1 MAKWID
7 LTGQI
12 FGDFKAIEYLGD
24 KRWVIQCT
32 ICGEVKEI
40 QTYNMKKLVG
50 VTCQKK
56 KPPTIVINPGDR
68 FGEWEV
74 LSYEG
79 NKKYLCRCSCGTEK
93 LVLRGNLLNGSST
106 SCGHNKN
113 HYGDLTGKQ
122 INEWT
127 VLGKEGYL
135 YKCQCSCGK
144 IQLVGQKDLMS
155 GRSKQCG
162 HGYNIRTDIT
172 GQKFGKWTVLKYLG
186 NQMYLCQCS
195 CENHTT
201 KAIRKADLLNGHST
215 QCGCNKQTKMH
226 ETLMQRYGDPAPTKA
241 SNPRNPEQLKAI
253 QSKEN
258 LEDFINRHVG
268 KDKGVT
274 LQRLAE
280 LLNIGTYK
288 TFETVRDF
296 NFFDRVQFG
305 SPVSFAETDIARWIE
320 DDLKCKV
327 ETQNRQ
333 LLDGKEIDIYLPDY
347 KIGIEYN
354 GNYWHSY
361 PVKDMKYHQ
370 DKSIQ
375 AAKVG
380 IRLIHIFEYEWKDSK
395 IREKIK
401 NYLYDIVKSDSID
414 RIYAR
419 NTVVSEISPAEQ
431 YKFQDKYHLQGR
443 ATASIHLGIYQKP
456 DKDKKNLLG
465 IMTFGKP
472 RFNSQYEY
480 ELIRMCFKPKVSVV
494 GGAQKMFKHFLD
506 MCKPKQILTYSD
518 ISKFTGG
525 VYKQMGMKIVQD
537 NSMTV
542 PNYVWVRPQD
552 SSFLNRYQTTKQKLI
567 DNGLGSD
574 DQTENDIMTWSGYV
588 KVYDCGQLKYEY
600 INEEGGMKQ

>member
-1 MAKWID
+1 MARWID
-7 LTGQI
+7 LTGKI

-172 GQKFGKWTVLKYLG
+172 GQKFGKWTVLKYFG

-201 KAIRKADLLNGHST
+201 RAVRKADLLSGQST

-268 KDKGVT
+268 KGKGVT

-305 SPVSFAETDIARWIE
+305 SPVSFAEKDIARWIE

-347 KIGIEYN
+347 KIGIEYD

-395 IREKIK
+395 IQEKIK

-414 RIYAR
+414 RMYAR

-443 ATASIHLGIYQKP
+443 ATASIHLGIYQDA
-456 DKDKKNLLG
+456 DKDKKDLLG

-472 RFNSQYEY
+472 RFNNQYEY
-480 ELIRMCFKPKVSVV
+480 ELVRMCFKPKVSVV

-506 MCKPKQILTYSD
+506 MYKPKQILTYSD

-525 VYKQMGMKIVQD
+525 VYKQMGMRAVQD
-537 NSMTV
+537 NPMTV

-552 SSFLNRYQTTKQKLI
+552 SSFLNRYQTTKQKLV
-567 DNGLGSD
+567 DSGLGSD

>member
-40 QTYNMKKLVG
+40 YTYNMKKLVG

-79 NKKYLCRCSCGTEK
+79 NKKYLCRCSCGNEK
-93 LVLRGNLLNGSST
+93 LVFRENLLNGSST

-201 KAIRKADLLNGHST
+201 RAIKKAALLNGQTT
-215 QCGCNKQTKMH
+215 QCGCSKHDKAQQTLL
-226 ETLMQRYGDPAPTKA
+226 ERYGDIGPNRVN
-241 SNPRNPEQLKAI
+241 NPRTPEQIKAV
-253 QSKEN
+253 QQKEN
-258 LEDFINRHVG
+258 LKAFILEHSDLGVIPQTDLATLLGVG
-268 KDKGVT
+268 
-274 LQRLAE
+274 LQRASE
-280 LLNIGTYK
+280 L
-288 TFETVRDF
+288 VREYGLEDL
-296 NFFDRVQFG
+296 VQFNC
-305 SPVSFAETDIARWIE
+305 SQSEDERNLARWLQS
-320 DDLKCKV
+320 DLGCKV
-327 ETQNRQ
+327 VTRDRQ

-380 IRLIHIFEYEWKDSK
+380 IRLIHIFEYEWKDSE
-395 IREKIK
+395 IQEKIK

-414 RIYAR
+414 RVYAR

-443 ATASIHLGIYQKP
+443 ATASIHLGIYQDT
-456 DKDKKNLLG
+456 DKDKKDLLG
-465 IMTFGKP
+465 TMTFGKP

-480 ELIRMCFKPKVSVV
+480 ELVRMCFKPKVSVV
-494 GGAQKMFKHFLD
+494 GGAQKMFKHFLNTY
-506 MCKPKQILTYSD
+506 KPKQILTYSD

-525 VYKQMGMKIVQD
+525 VYKQMGMRVIQD
-537 NSMTV
+537 NPMTV

-552 SSFLNRYQTTKQKLI
+552 SSFLSRYQTTKQKLI
-567 DNGLGSD
+567 DSGLGSD

>member
-40 QTYNMKKLVG
+40 YTYNMKKLVG

-79 NKKYLCRCSCGTEK
+79 NKKYLCRCSCGNEK
-93 LVLRGNLLNGSST
+93 LVFRENLLNGSST

-172 GQKFGKWTVLKYLG
+172 GQKFGKWNVIKYLG
-186 NQMYLCQCS
+186 HQMYLCQCS

-201 KAIRKADLLNGHST
+201 RAIKKAALLNGQST
-215 QCGCNKQTKMH
+215 QCGCSKHDKAQQTLL
-226 ETLMQRYGDPAPTKA
+226 ERYGDIGPNRVN
-241 SNPRNPEQLKAI
+241 NPRTPEQIKAV
-253 QSKEN
+253 QQKEN
-258 LEDFINRHVG
+258 LKAFILEHSDSGVIPQTDLATLLGVG
-268 KDKGVT
+268 
-274 LQRLAE
+274 LQRASVL
-280 LLNIGTYK
+280 
-288 TFETVRDF
+288 VREYGLEDL
-296 NFFDRVQFG
+296 VQFNC
-305 SPVSFAETDIARWIE
+305 SQSEDERNLARWLS
-320 DDLKCKV
+320 DLDCKV
-327 ETQNRQ
+327 VTRDRQ

-380 IRLIHIFEYEWKDSK
+380 IRLIHIFEYEWKDSEIQK
-395 IREKIK
+395 KIK
-401 NYLYDIVKSDSID
+401 NYLYDIVKSGSID

-443 ATASIHLGIYQKP
+443 ATASIHLGIYQDA
-456 DKDKKNLLG
+456 DKDKKDLLG

-480 ELIRMCFKPKVSVV
+480 ELVRMCFKPKVSVV
-494 GGAQKMFKHFLD
+494 GGAQKMFKYFLNKY
-506 MCKPKQILTYSD
+506 KPKQILTYSD

-525 VYKQMGMKIVQD
+525 VYKQMGMRAVQD

-552 SSFLNRYQTTKQKLI
+552 SCFLNRYQTTKQKLI
-567 DNGLGSD
+567 DSGLGSD
-574 DQTENDIMTWSGYV
+574 DQTEDDIMTWSGYV

>member
-40 QTYNMKKLVG
+40 QTYNMKKLAG

-172 GQKFGKWTVLKYLG
+172 GQKFGKWTVLNYLG

-215 QCGCNKQTKMH
+215 QCGCSKHDKAQQTLL
-226 ETLMQRYGDPAPTKA
+226 ERYGDIGPNRVN
-241 SNPRNPEQLKAI
+241 NPRTPEQIKAI
-253 QSKEN
+253 QQKEN
-258 LEDFINRHVG
+258 LKDFILEHS
-268 KDKGVT
+268 DLGVIPQT
-274 LQRLAE
+274 DLATLLGLGLQRASVL
-280 LLNIGTYK
+280 
-288 TFETVRDF
+288 VREYGLE
-296 NFFDRVQFG
+296 NLVQFNCTQ
-305 SPVSFAETDIARWIE
+305 SEDERNLARWLQS
-320 DDLKCKV
+320 DLGCKV
-327 ETQNRQ
+327 VTRDRQ

-347 KIGIEYN
+347 KIGIEYD

-395 IREKIK
+395 IQEKIK
-401 NYLYDIVKSDSID
+401 NYLYDIVKSDSVD

-443 ATASIHLGIYQKP
+443 ATASIHLGIYQDA
-456 DKDKKNLLG
+456 DKDKKDLLG

-480 ELIRMCFKPKVSVV
+480 ELVRMCFKPKISVV
-494 GGAQKMFKHFLD
+494 GGAQKMFKHFID
-506 MCKPKQILTYSD
+506 MYKPKQILTYSD

-525 VYKQMGMKIVQD
+525 VYKQMGMRAVQD
-537 NSMTV
+537 NPMTV

-567 DNGLGSD
+567 DSGLGSD

>member
-40 QTYNMKKLVG
+40 YTYNMKKLVG
-50 VTCQKK
+50 VTCQRK

-79 NKKYLCRCSCGTEK
+79 NKKYLCRCSCGNEK
-93 LVLRGNLLNGSST
+93 LVFRENLLNGSST

-215 QCGCNKQTKMH
+215 QCGCSKHDKAQQTLL
-226 ETLMQRYGDPAPTKA
+226 ERYGDIGPNRVN
-241 SNPRNPEQLKAI
+241 NPRSPEQIKAI
-253 QSKEN
+253 QQKEN
-258 LEDFINRHVG
+258 LKAFILEHS
-268 KDKGVT
+268 DLGVIPQT
-274 LQRLAE
+274 DLATLLGIGLQRASVL
-280 LLNIGTYK
+280 
-288 TFETVRDF
+288 VREYGLE
-296 NFFDRVQFG
+296 NLVQFNCTQ
-305 SPVSFAETDIARWIE
+305 SEDERNLARWLS
-320 DDLKCKV
+320 DLGCKV
-327 ETQNRQ
+327 VTRDRQ

-370 DKSIQ
+370 NKSIQ

-395 IREKIK
+395 IQEKIK

-414 RIYAR
+414 RVYAR

-443 ATASIHLGIYQKP
+443 ATASIHLGIYQDA
-456 DKDKKNLLG
+456 DKDKKDLLG

-480 ELIRMCFKPKVSVV
+480 ELVRMCFKPKVSVV
-494 GGAQKMFKHFLD
+494 GGAQKMFKHFLN
-506 MCKPKQILTYSD
+506 MYKPKQILTYSD
-518 ISKFTGG
+518 ISKFTSG
-525 VYKQMGMKIVQD
+525 VYKQMGMRAVQD

-567 DNGLGSD
+567 DSGLGSD
-574 DQTENDIMTWSGYV
+574 DQTEDDIMTWSGYV

>member
-12 FGDFKAIEYLGD
+12 FGDFKAIEYLGA

-215 QCGCNKQTKMH
+215 QCGCSKHDKAQQTLL
-226 ETLMQRYGDPAPTKA
+226 ERYGDIGPNRVN
-241 SNPRNPEQLKAI
+241 NPRTPEQIKAV
-253 QSKEN
+253 QQKEN
-258 LEDFINRHVG
+258 LKAFILEHS
-268 KDKGVT
+268 DLGVIPQT
-274 LQRLAE
+274 DSATLLGLGLQRASAL
-280 LLNIGTYK
+280 
-288 TFETVRDF
+288 VREYGLE
-296 NFFDRVQFG
+296 NLVQFNCTQ
-305 SPVSFAETDIARWIE
+305 SEDERNLARLLQS
-320 DDLKCKV
+320 DLGCKV
-327 ETQNRQ
+327 VTRDRQ

-395 IREKIK
+395 IQEKIK

-414 RIYAR
+414 RVYAR

-443 ATASIHLGIYQKP
+443 ATASIHLGIYQDT
-456 DKDKKNLLG
+456 DKDKKDLLG

-480 ELIRMCFKPKVSVV
+480 ELVRMCFKPKVSVV
-494 GGAQKMFKHFLD
+494 GGAQKMFKHFLNTY
-506 MCKPKQILTYSD
+506 KPKQILTYSD
-518 ISKFTGG
+518 TSKFTGG
-525 VYKQMGMKIVQD
+525 VYKQMGMRVIQD
-537 NSMTV
+537 NPMTV

-552 SSFLNRYQTTKQKLI
+552 SSFLSRYQTTKQKLI
-567 DNGLGSD
+567 DSGLGSD

>member
-1 MAKWID
+1 MARWID

-50 VTCQKK
+50 VTCQRK

-93 LVLRGNLLNGSST
+93 LVLRGNLLNGTST

-201 KAIRKADLLNGHST
+201 KAIRKADLLNGQTT
-215 QCGCNKQTKMH
+215 QCECSKHDKAQQTLL
-226 ETLMQRYGDPAPTKA
+226 ERYGDIGPNRVN
-241 SNPRNPEQLKAI
+241 NPRTPEQIKAV
-253 QSKEN
+253 QQKEN
-258 LEDFINRHVG
+258 LKAFIIEHS
-268 KDKGVT
+268 DLGVIPQT
-274 LQRLAE
+274 DLATLLGIGLQRASALVKE
-280 LLNIGTYK
+280 YGLESL
-288 TFETVRDF
+288 
-296 NFFDRVQFG
+296 VQFNCTQ
-305 SPVSFAETDIARWIE
+305 SEDERNLARWLQS
-320 DDLKCKV
+320 DLGCKV
-327 ETQNRQ
+327 VTRDRQ

-347 KIGIEYN
+347 KIGIEYD

-375 AAKVG
+375 AAKAG

-395 IREKIK
+395 IQEKIK

-443 ATASIHLGIYQKP
+443 ATASIHLGIYQDT
-456 DKDKKNLLG
+456 DKDKKDLLG

-480 ELIRMCFKPKVSVV
+480 ELVRMCFKPKVSIV

-506 MCKPKQILTYSD
+506 MYKPKQILTYSD

-525 VYKQMGMKIVQD
+525 VYKQMGMRVIQD
-537 NSMTV
+537 NPMTV

-552 SSFLNRYQTTKQKLI
+552 SSFLSRYQTTKQKLI
-567 DNGLGSD
+567 DSGLGSD

>member
-215 QCGCNKQTKMH
+215 QCGCSKHDKAQQTLL
-226 ETLMQRYGDPAPTKA
+226 ERYGDIGPNRVN
-241 SNPRNPEQLKAI
+241 NPRTPEQIKAI
-253 QSKEN
+253 QQKEN
-258 LEDFINRHVG
+258 LKAFILEHSDLGVIPQTDLATLLGVG
-268 KDKGVT
+268 
-274 LQRLAE
+274 LQRASVL
-280 LLNIGTYK
+280 
-288 TFETVRDF
+288 VREYGLESL
-296 NFFDRVQFG
+296 VQFNCTQ
-305 SPVSFAETDIARWIE
+305 SEDERNLARWLQS
-320 DDLKCKV
+320 DLGCKV
-327 ETQNRQ
+327 VTRDRQ

-395 IREKIK
+395 IQEKIK

-414 RIYAR
+414 RVYAR
-419 NTVVSEISPAEQ
+419 NTVVSEISSAEQ

-443 ATASIHLGIYQKP
+443 ATASIHLGIYQDA
-456 DKDKKNLLG
+456 DKDKKDLLG

-480 ELIRMCFKPKVSVV
+480 ELVRMCFKPKVSVV

-506 MCKPKQILTYSD
+506 VYKPKQILTYSD

-525 VYKQMGMKIVQD
+525 VYKQMGMKLVQD
-537 NSMTV
+537 NYMTV
-542 PNYVWVRPQD
+542 PNYVWVRHQD
-552 SSFLNRYQTTKQKLI
+552 SSFLNRYQTTKQKMI
-567 DNGLGSD
+567 DSGIGSD
-574 DQTENDIMTWSGYV
+574 DQKENDIMTWSGYV

>member
-24 KRWVIQCT
+24 KRWVIQYT

-40 QTYNMKKLVG
+40 YTYNMKKLVG
-50 VTCQKK
+50 VTCQRK

-79 NKKYLCRCSCGTEK
+79 NKKYLCRCSCGNEK
-93 LVLRGNLLNGSST
+93 LVFRENLLNGSST

-215 QCGCNKQTKMH
+215 QCGCSKHDKAQQTLL
-226 ETLMQRYGDPAPTKA
+226 ERYGDIGPNRVN
-241 SNPRNPEQLKAI
+241 NPRTPEQIKAI
-253 QSKEN
+253 QQKEN
-258 LEDFINRHVG
+258 LKAFILEHS
-268 KDKGVT
+268 DLGVIPQT
-274 LQRLAE
+274 DLATLLGLGLQRASVL
-280 LLNIGTYK
+280 
-288 TFETVRDF
+288 VREYGLEDL
-296 NFFDRVQFG
+296 VQFNC
-305 SPVSFAETDIARWIE
+305 SQSEDERNLARWLQS
-320 DDLKCKV
+320 DLGCKV
-327 ETQNRQ
+327 VTRDRQ
-333 LLDGKEIDIYLPDY
+333 LLDDKEIDIYLPDY

-395 IREKIK
+395 IQEKIK

-443 ATASIHLGIYQKP
+443 ATASIHLGIYQDA
-456 DKDKKNLLG
+456 DKDKKDLLG

-480 ELIRMCFKPKVSVV
+480 ELVRMCFKPKVSIV
-494 GGAQKMFKHFLD
+494 GGAQKMLKHFID
-506 MCKPKQILTYSD
+506 MYKPKQILTYSD

-525 VYKQMGMKIVQD
+525 VYKQMGMRAVQG

-552 SSFLNRYQTTKQKLI
+552 SSFLSRYQTTKQKLI
-567 DNGLGSD
+567 DSGLGSD
-574 DQTENDIMTWSGYV
+574 DQTEDDVMTWSGYV

>member
-93 LVLRGNLLNGSST
+93 LVLRENLLRGSST

-155 GRSKQCG
+155 GSSKQCG

-201 KAIRKADLLNGHST
+201 RAIRKADLLSGHST
-215 QCGCNKQTKMH
+215 QCGCSKHDKAQQTLLEH
-226 ETLMQRYGDPAPTKA
+226 YGDIGPNRVN
-241 SNPRNPEQLKAI
+241 NPRTPEQIKAV
-253 QSKEN
+253 QQKEN
-258 LEDFINRHVG
+258 LKAFILEHSNL
-268 KDKGVT
+268 GVIPQT
-274 LQRLAE
+274 DLATLLGIGLQRASVL
-280 LLNIGTYK
+280 
-288 TFETVRDF
+288 VREYGLEDL
-296 NFFDRVQFG
+296 VQFNC
-305 SPVSFAETDIARWIE
+305 SQSEDERNLARWLQS
-320 DDLKCKV
+320 DLGCKV
-327 ETQNRQ
+327 VTRDRQ
-333 LLDGKEIDIYLPDY
+333 LLEGKEVDIYLPDY

-375 AAKVG
+375 AAKIG

-395 IREKIK
+395 IQEKIK

-443 ATASIHLGIYQKP
+443 AAASIHLGIYQDA
-456 DKDKKNLLG
+456 DKDKKDLLG

-480 ELIRMCFKPKVSVV
+480 ELVRMCFKPKVSVV
-494 GGAQKMFKHFLD
+494 GGAQKMFKHFLN
-506 MCKPKQILTYSD
+506 MYKPKQILTYSD

-525 VYKQMGMKIVQD
+525 VYKQMGMRAVQD

-567 DNGLGSD
+567 DSGLGSD
-574 DQTENDIMTWSGYV
+574 DQTEDDIMTWSSYV

>member
-40 QTYNMKKLVG
+40 YTYNMKKLVG
-50 VTCQKK
+50 VTCQRK

-79 NKKYLCRCSCGTEK
+79 NKKYLCRCSCGNEK
-93 LVLRGNLLNGSST
+93 LVFRKNLLNGSST

-215 QCGCNKQTKMH
+215 QCGCSKHDKAQQTLL
-226 ETLMQRYGDPAPTKA
+226 ERYGDIGPNRVN
-241 SNPRNPEQLKAI
+241 NPRTPEQIKAI
-253 QSKEN
+253 QQKEN
-258 LEDFINRHVG
+258 LKAFILEHS
-268 KDKGVT
+268 DLGVIPQT
-274 LQRLAE
+274 DLATLLGLGLQRASVL
-280 LLNIGTYK
+280 
-288 TFETVRDF
+288 VREYGLEDL
-296 NFFDRVQFG
+296 VQFNCTQ
-305 SPVSFAETDIARWIE
+305 SEDERNLARWLQN
-320 DDLKCKV
+320 DLGCKV
-327 ETQNRQ
+327 VTRDRQ

-347 KIGIEYN
+347 KIGIEYD

-395 IREKIK
+395 IQEKIK

-443 ATASIHLGIYQKP
+443 ATASIHLGIYQDA
-456 DKDKKNLLG
+456 DKDKKDLIG

-480 ELIRMCFKPKVSVV
+480 ELVRMCFKPKISVV
-494 GGAQKMFKHFLD
+494 GGAQKMFKHFID
-506 MCKPKQILTYSD
+506 MYKPKQILTYSD
-518 ISKFTGG
+518 ISKFTGE
-525 VYKQMGMKIVQD
+525 VYKQMGMRAVQD
-537 NSMTV
+537 NPMTV

-567 DNGLGSD
+567 DSGLGSD

>member
-1 MAKWID
+1 MARWID

-201 KAIRKADLLNGHST
+201 KAIRKADLLNGQST
-215 QCGCNKQTKMH
+215 SCGCSKHSKAQQTLL
-226 ETLMQRYGDPAPTKA
+226 ERYGDPAPNKA
-241 SNPRNPEQLKAI
+241 SNPRNSEQLKAAE
-253 QSKEN
+253 SKEN
-258 LEDFINRHVG
+258 LIDFINKYIG
-268 KDKGVT
+268 TDNGIS
-274 LQRLAE
+274 LQDLAE

-288 TFETVRDF
+288 TFEIVKKF
-296 NFFDRVQFG
+296 SLFDRVQFG
-305 SPVSFAETDIARWIE
+305 SPVSFAESNLAKW
-320 DDLKCKV
+320 LKDELNCRV

-395 IREKIK
+395 IQEKIK
-401 NYLYDIVKSDSID
+401 NYLYDIIKSDSID

-443 ATASIHLGIYQKP
+443 ATASIHLGIYYDA
-456 DKDKKNLLG
+456 DKDKKDLLG

-480 ELIRMCFKPKVSVV
+480 ELVRMCFKPKVSVV

-506 MCKPKQILTYSD
+506 MYKPKQILTYSD
-518 ISKFTGG
+518 ISKFTGR
-525 VYKQMGMKIVQD
+525 VYKQMGMKTVQD

-542 PNYVWVRPQD
+542 PNYVWVRTQD

-567 DNGLGSD
+567 DSGLGSD

>member
-40 QTYNMKKLVG
+40 YTYNMKKLVG

-79 NKKYLCRCSCGTEK
+79 NKKYLCRCSCGNEK
-93 LVLRGNLLNGSST
+93 LVFRENLLNGSST

-144 IQLVGQKDLMS
+144 IQLVGQKDLVS

-215 QCGCNKQTKMH
+215 QCGCSKHDKAQQTLL
-226 ETLMQRYGDPAPTKA
+226 ERYGDIGPNRVN
-241 SNPRNPEQLKAI
+241 NPRTPEQIKAV
-253 QSKEN
+253 QQKEN
-258 LEDFINRHVG
+258 LKAFILEHS
-268 KDKGVT
+268 DLGVIPQT
-274 LQRLAE
+274 DSATLLGLGLQRASAL
-280 LLNIGTYK
+280 
-288 TFETVRDF
+288 VREYGLE
-296 NFFDRVQFG
+296 NLVQFNCTQ
-305 SPVSFAETDIARWIE
+305 SEDERNLARLLQS
-320 DDLKCKV
+320 DLGCKV
-327 ETQNRQ
+327 VTRDRQ

-395 IREKIK
+395 IQEKIK

-414 RIYAR
+414 RVYAR

-443 ATASIHLGIYQKP
+443 ATASIHLGIYQDT
-456 DKDKKNLLG
+456 DKDKKDLLG

-480 ELIRMCFKPKVSVV
+480 ELVRMCFKPKVSVV
-494 GGAQKMFKHFLD
+494 GGAQKMFKHFLNTY
-506 MCKPKQILTYSD
+506 KPKQILTYSD

-525 VYKQMGMKIVQD
+525 VYKQMGMRVIQD
-537 NSMTV
+537 TPMTV

-552 SSFLNRYQTTKQKLI
+552 SSFLSRYQTTKQKLI
-567 DNGLGSD
+567 DSGLGSD

>member
-172 GQKFGKWTVLKYLG
+172 GQKFGKWTVLNYLG

-215 QCGCNKQTKMH
+215 QCGCSKHDKAQQTLL
-226 ETLMQRYGDPAPTKA
+226 ERYGDIGPNRVN
-241 SNPRNPEQLKAI
+241 NPRTPEQIKAI
-253 QSKEN
+253 QQKEN
-258 LEDFINRHVG
+258 LKAFILEHS
-268 KDKGVT
+268 DLGVIPQT
-274 LQRLAE
+274 DLATLLGLGLQRASVL
-280 LLNIGTYK
+280 
-288 TFETVRDF
+288 VREYGLEDL
-296 NFFDRVQFG
+296 VQFNCTQ
-305 SPVSFAETDIARWIE
+305 SEDERNLARWLQS
-320 DDLKCKV
+320 DLGCKV
-327 ETQNRQ
+327 VTRDRQ
-333 LLDGKEIDIYLPDY
+333 LLNGKEIDICLPDY
-347 KIGIEYN
+347 KIGIEYD

-380 IRLIHIFEYEWKDSK
+380 IRLIHIFEYEWKDSN
-395 IREKIK
+395 IQEKIK

-419 NTVVSEISPAEQ
+419 NTVVSEISPTEQ

-443 ATASIHLGIYQKP
+443 ATASIHLGIYCDA
-456 DKDKKNLLG
+456 DKDKKDLLG

-480 ELIRMCFKPKVSVV
+480 ELVRMCFKPKVSVV

-506 MCKPKQILTYSD
+506 MYKPKQILTYSD

-525 VYKQMGMKIVQD
+525 VYKQMGMRTVQD
-537 NSMTV
+537 NPMTV

-552 SSFLNRYQTTKQKLI
+552 SSFLSRYQTTKQKLL
-567 DNGLGSD
+567 DGGLGSD
-574 DQTENDIMTWSGYV
+574 DQTEDDIMTWSGYV

>member
-215 QCGCNKQTKMH
+215 QCGCSKHDKAQQTLL
-226 ETLMQRYGDPAPTKA
+226 ERYGDIGPNRVN
-241 SNPRNPEQLKAI
+241 NPRTPEQIKAI
-253 QSKEN
+253 QQKEN
-258 LEDFINRHVG
+258 LKAFILEHSDLGVIPQTDLATLLGVG
-268 KDKGVT
+268 
-274 LQRLAE
+274 LQRASVL
-280 LLNIGTYK
+280 
-288 TFETVRDF
+288 VREYGLESL
-296 NFFDRVQFG
+296 VQFNCTQ
-305 SPVSFAETDIARWIE
+305 SEDERNLARWLQS
-320 DDLKCKV
+320 DLGCKV
-327 ETQNRQ
+327 VTRDRQ

-395 IREKIK
+395 IQEKIK

-414 RIYAR
+414 RVYAR
-419 NTVVSEISPAEQ
+419 NTVVSEISSAEQ

-443 ATASIHLGIYQKP
+443 ATASIHLGIYQDA
-456 DKDKKNLLG
+456 DKDKKDLLG

-480 ELIRMCFKPKVSVV
+480 ELVRMCFKPKVSVV

-506 MCKPKQILTYSD
+506 VYKPKQILTYSD

-525 VYKQMGMKIVQD
+525 VYKQMGMKLVQD
-537 NSMTV
+537 NYMTV

-567 DNGLGSD
+567 DSGLGSD

>member
-172 GQKFGKWTVLKYLG
+172 GQKFGKWTALKYLG

-201 KAIRKADLLNGHST
+201 KEIRKADLLSGRST
-215 QCGCNKQTKMH
+215 QCGCSKYDKAQQTLL
-226 ETLMQRYGDPAPTKA
+226 ERYGDIGPNRVN
-241 SNPRNPEQLKAI
+241 NPRTPEQIKAV
-253 QSKEN
+253 QQKEN
-258 LEDFINRHVG
+258 LKAFILEHSDSGVIPQTDLATLLGVG
-268 KDKGVT
+268 
-274 LQRLAE
+274 LQRASVL
-280 LLNIGTYK
+280 
-288 TFETVRDF
+288 VREYGLEDL
-296 NFFDRVQFG
+296 VQFNCTQ
-305 SPVSFAETDIARWIE
+305 SEDERNLARWLQS
-320 DDLKCKV
+320 DLGCKV
-327 ETQNRQ
+327 VTRDRQ

-395 IREKIK
+395 IQEKIK

-443 ATASIHLGIYQKP
+443 ATASIHLGIYQDA
-456 DKDKKNLLG
+456 DKDKKDLLG

-480 ELIRMCFKPKVSVV
+480 ELVRMCFKPKVSIV

-506 MCKPKQILTYSD
+506 VYKPKQILTYSD

-525 VYKQMGMKIVQD
+525 VYKQMGMKLVQD

-552 SSFLNRYQTTKQKLI
+552 SSFLNRYQTTKQKLV
-567 DNGLGSD
+567 DSGLGSD

>member
-93 LVLRGNLLNGSST
+93 LVLRENLLRGSST

-155 GRSKQCG
+155 GSSKQCG

-201 KAIRKADLLNGHST
+201 RAIRKADLLSGHST
-215 QCGCNKQTKMH
+215 QCGCSKHDKAQQTLLEH
-226 ETLMQRYGDPAPTKA
+226 YGDIGPNRVN
-241 SNPRNPEQLKAI
+241 NPRTPEQIKAV
-253 QSKEN
+253 QQKEN
-258 LEDFINRHVG
+258 LKAFILEHSNL
-268 KDKGVT
+268 GVIPQT
-274 LQRLAE
+274 DLATLLGIGLQRASVL
-280 LLNIGTYK
+280 
-288 TFETVRDF
+288 VREYGLEDL
-296 NFFDRVQFG
+296 VQFNC
-305 SPVSFAETDIARWIE
+305 SQSEDERNLARWLQS
-320 DDLKCKV
+320 DLGCKV
-327 ETQNRQ
+327 VTRDRQ
-333 LLDGKEIDIYLPDY
+333 LLEGKEVDIYLPDY

-375 AAKVG
+375 AAKIG

-395 IREKIK
+395 IQEKIK

-443 ATASIHLGIYQKP
+443 ATASIHLGIYQDA
-456 DKDKKNLLG
+456 DKDKKDLLG

-480 ELIRMCFKPKVSVV
+480 ELVRMCFKPKVSVV
-494 GGAQKMFKHFLD
+494 GGAQKMFKHFLN
-506 MCKPKQILTYSD
+506 MYKPKQILTYSD

-525 VYKQMGMKIVQD
+525 VYKQMGMRAVQD

-567 DNGLGSD
+567 DSGLGSD
-574 DQTENDIMTWSGYV
+574 DQTEDDIMTWSGYV

>member
-201 KAIRKADLLNGHST
+201 RAIKKAALLNGQST
-215 QCGCNKQTKMH
+215 QCGCSKHDKAQQTLL
-226 ETLMQRYGDPAPTKA
+226 ERYGDIGPNRVN
-241 SNPRNPEQLKAI
+241 NPRTPEQIKAI
-253 QSKEN
+253 QQKEN
-258 LEDFINRHVG
+258 LKAFILEHSDLGVIPQTDLATLLGVG
-268 KDKGVT
+268 
-274 LQRLAE
+274 LQRASVL
-280 LLNIGTYK
+280 
-288 TFETVRDF
+288 VREYGLD
-296 NFFDRVQFG
+296 DLVQFNCTQ
-305 SPVSFAETDIARWIE
+305 SEDERNLVRWLQS
-320 DDLKCKV
+320 DLGCKV
-327 ETQNRQ
+327 VTRDRQ

-375 AAKVG
+375 AAKTG

-443 ATASIHLGIYQKP
+443 ATASIHLGIYCNA
-456 DKDKKNLLG
+456 DKDKKDLLG

-480 ELIRMCFKPKVSVV
+480 ELVRMCFKPKVSIV

-525 VYKQMGMKIVQD
+525 VYKQMGMRAVQD
-537 NSMTV
+537 NYMTA

-552 SSFLNRYQTTKQKLI
+552 SSFLNRYQTTKQKLV
-567 DNGLGSD
+567 DSGLGSD

>member
-40 QTYNMKKLVG
+40 YTYNMKKLVG

-79 NKKYLCRCSCGTEK
+79 NKKYLCRCSCGNEK
-93 LVLRGNLLNGSST
+93 LVFRENLLNGSST

-144 IQLVGQKDLMS
+144 IQLVGQKDLVS

-186 NQMYLCQCS
+186 NQMYLCQCG

-215 QCGCNKQTKMH
+215 QCGCSKHDKAQQTLL
-226 ETLMQRYGDPAPTKA
+226 ERYGDIGPNRVN
-241 SNPRNPEQLKAI
+241 NPRTPEQIKDV
-253 QSKEN
+253 QQKEN
-258 LEDFINRHVG
+258 LKAFILEHS
-268 KDKGVT
+268 DLGVIPQT
-274 LQRLAE
+274 DSATLLGLGLQRASAL
-280 LLNIGTYK
+280 
-288 TFETVRDF
+288 VREYGLE
-296 NFFDRVQFG
+296 NLVQFNCTQ
-305 SPVSFAETDIARWIE
+305 SEDERNLARLLQS
-320 DDLKCKV
+320 DLGCKV
-327 ETQNRQ
+327 VTRDRQ

-395 IREKIK
+395 IQEKIK

-414 RIYAR
+414 RVYAR

-443 ATASIHLGIYQKP
+443 ATASIHLGIYQDT
-456 DKDKKNLLG
+456 DKDKKDLLG

-480 ELIRMCFKPKVSVV
+480 ELVRMCFKPKVSVV
-494 GGAQKMFKHFLD
+494 GGAQKMFKHFLNTY
-506 MCKPKQILTYSD
+506 KPKQILTYSD

-525 VYKQMGMKIVQD
+525 VYKQMGMRVIQD
-537 NSMTV
+537 NPMTV

-552 SSFLNRYQTTKQKLI
+552 SSFLSRYQTTKQKLI
-567 DNGLGSD
+567 DSGLGSD

-600 INEEGGMKQ
+600 IYIYK

>member
-93 LVLRGNLLNGSST
+93 LVLRENLLRGRST

-155 GRSKQCG
+155 GSSKQCG

-201 KAIRKADLLNGHST
+201 RAIRKADLLSGHST
-215 QCGCNKQTKMH
+215 QCGCSKHDKAQQTLLEH
-226 ETLMQRYGDPAPTKA
+226 YGDIGPNRVN
-241 SNPRNPEQLKAI
+241 NPRTPEQIKAV
-253 QSKEN
+253 QQKEN
-258 LEDFINRHVG
+258 LKAFILEHSNL
-268 KDKGVT
+268 GVIPQT
-274 LQRLAE
+274 DLATLLGIGLQRASVL
-280 LLNIGTYK
+280 
-288 TFETVRDF
+288 VREYGLEDL
-296 NFFDRVQFG
+296 VQFNC
-305 SPVSFAETDIARWIE
+305 SQSEDERNLARWLQS
-320 DDLKCKV
+320 DLGCKV
-327 ETQNRQ
+327 VTRDRQ

-375 AAKVG
+375 AAKIG

-395 IREKIK
+395 IQEKIK

-443 ATASIHLGIYQKP
+443 ATASIHLGIYQDA
-456 DKDKKNLLG
+456 DKDKKDLLG

-480 ELIRMCFKPKVSVV
+480 ELVRMCFKPKVSVV
-494 GGAQKMFKHFLD
+494 GGAQKMFKHFLN
-506 MCKPKQILTYSD
+506 MYKPKQILTYSD

-525 VYKQMGMKIVQD
+525 VYKQMGMRAVQD

-567 DNGLGSD
+567 DSGLGSD
-574 DQTENDIMTWSGYV
+574 DQTEDDIMTWSGYV

>member
-144 IQLVGQKDLMS
+144 IQLVGQKDLIS

-201 KAIRKADLLNGHST
+201 KAIRKADLLSGRST
-215 QCGCNKQTKMH
+215 QCGCSKHDKAQQTLL
-226 ETLMQRYGDPAPTKA
+226 ERYGDIGPNRVN
-241 SNPRNPEQLKAI
+241 NPRTPEQVKAV
-253 QSKEN
+253 QQKEN
-258 LEDFINRHVG
+258 LKAFILEHSDLGVIPQTDLATLLGVG
-268 KDKGVT
+268 
-274 LQRLAE
+274 LQRASVL
-280 LLNIGTYK
+280 
-288 TFETVRDF
+288 VREYGLESL
-296 NFFDRVQFG
+296 VQFNCTQ
-305 SPVSFAETDIARWIE
+305 SEDERNLARWLQS
-320 DDLKCKV
+320 DLGCKV
-327 ETQNRQ
+327 VTRDRQ

-347 KIGIEYN
+347 KIGIEYD

-395 IREKIK
+395 IQEKIK

-443 ATASIHLGIYQKP
+443 ATASIHLGIYQDA
-456 DKDKKNLLG
+456 DKDKKDLLG

-480 ELIRMCFKPKVSVV
+480 ELVRMCFKPKVIVV

-506 MCKPKQILTYSD
+506 MYKPKQILTYSD

-525 VYKQMGMKIVQD
+525 VYKQMGMRAVQD
-537 NSMTV
+537 NPMTV

-567 DNGLGSD
+567 DSGLGSD

>member
-215 QCGCNKQTKMH
+215 QCGCSKHDKAQQTLL
-226 ETLMQRYGDPAPTKA
+226 ERYGDIGPNRVN
-241 SNPRNPEQLKAI
+241 NPRTPEQIKAI
-253 QSKEN
+253 QQKEN
-258 LEDFINRHVG
+258 LKAFILEHSDLGVIPQTDLATLLGVG
-268 KDKGVT
+268 
-274 LQRLAE
+274 LQRASVL
-280 LLNIGTYK
+280 
-288 TFETVRDF
+288 VREYGLESL
-296 NFFDRVQFG
+296 VQFNCTQ
-305 SPVSFAETDIARWIE
+305 SEDERNLARWLQS
-320 DDLKCKV
+320 DLGCKV
-327 ETQNRQ
+327 VTRDRQ

-395 IREKIK
+395 IQEKIK

-414 RIYAR
+414 RVYAR
-419 NTVVSEISPAEQ
+419 NTVVSEISSAEQ

-443 ATASIHLGIYQKP
+443 ATASIHLGIYQDA
-456 DKDKKNLLG
+456 DKDKKDLLG

-480 ELIRMCFKPKVSVV
+480 ELVRMCFKPKVSVV

-506 MCKPKQILTYSD
+506 VYKPKQILTYSD

-525 VYKQMGMKIVQD
+525 VYKKMGMKLVQD
-537 NSMTV
+537 NYMTV

-567 DNGLGSD
+567 DSGLGSD

>member
-40 QTYNMKKLVG
+40 YTYNMKKLVG

-79 NKKYLCRCSCGTEK
+79 NKKYLCRCSCGNEK
-93 LVLRGNLLNGSST
+93 LVFRENLLNGSST

-144 IQLVGQKDLMS
+144 IQLVGQKDLVS

-215 QCGCNKQTKMH
+215 QCGCSKHDKAQQTLL
-226 ETLMQRYGDPAPTKA
+226 ERYGDIGPNRVN
-241 SNPRNPEQLKAI
+241 NPRTPEQIKAV
-253 QSKEN
+253 QQKEN
-258 LEDFINRHVG
+258 LKAFILEHS
-268 KDKGVT
+268 DLGVIPQT
-274 LQRLAE
+274 DSATLLGLGLQRASAL
-280 LLNIGTYK
+280 
-288 TFETVRDF
+288 VREYGLE
-296 NFFDRVQFG
+296 NLVQFNCTQ
-305 SPVSFAETDIARWIE
+305 SEDERNLARLLQS
-320 DDLKCKV
+320 DLGCKV
-327 ETQNRQ
+327 VTRDRQ

-395 IREKIK
+395 IQEKIK

-414 RIYAR
+414 RAYAR

-443 ATASIHLGIYQKP
+443 ATASIHLGIYQDT
-456 DKDKKNLLG
+456 DKDKKDLLG

-480 ELIRMCFKPKVSVV
+480 ELVRMCFKPKVSVV
-494 GGAQKMFKHFLD
+494 GGAQKMFKHFLNTY
-506 MCKPKQILTYSD
+506 KPKQILTYSD

-525 VYKQMGMKIVQD
+525 VYKQMGMRVIQD
-537 NSMTV
+537 TPMTV

-552 SSFLNRYQTTKQKLI
+552 SSFLSRYQTTKQKLI
-567 DNGLGSD
+567 DSGLGSD

>member
-50 VTCQKK
+50 VTCQRK

-201 KAIRKADLLNGHST
+201 RAIKKAALLNGQST
-215 QCGCNKQTKMH
+215 QCGCSKHDKAQQTLL
-226 ETLMQRYGDPAPTKA
+226 ERYGDIGPNRVN
-241 SNPRNPEQLKAI
+241 NPRTPEQIKAV
-253 QSKEN
+253 QQKEN
-258 LEDFINRHVG
+258 LKAFILEHS
-268 KDKGVT
+268 DLGVIPQT
-274 LQRLAE
+274 DLATLLGIGLQRASAL
-280 LLNIGTYK
+280 
-288 TFETVRDF
+288 VREYGLEDL
-296 NFFDRVQFG
+296 VQFNCTQ
-305 SPVSFAETDIARWIE
+305 SEDERNLARWLQN
-320 DDLKCKV
+320 DLGCKV
-327 ETQNRQ
+327 VTRDRQ

-361 PVKDMKYHQ
+361 PVKDMNYHQ

-375 AAKVG
+375 AAKAG

-395 IREKIK
+395 IQEKIK
-401 NYLYDIVKSDSID
+401 NYLYAIVKSDSID

-419 NTVVSEISPAEQ
+419 NTVVSEINPAEQ

-443 ATASIHLGIYQKP
+443 ATASVHLGIYYNA
-456 DKDKKNLLG
+456 DKDKKDLLG
-465 IMTFGKP
+465 ILTFGKP

-480 ELIRMCFKPKVSVV
+480 ELVRMCFKPKVSVV
-494 GGAQKMFKHFLD
+494 GGAQKMFKHFLA
-506 MCKPKQILTYSD
+506 MYKPKQILTYSD

-525 VYKQMGMKIVQD
+525 VYKQMGMRVIQD
-537 NSMTV
+537 NPMTV

-552 SSFLNRYQTTKQKLI
+552 SSFLSRYQTTKQKLI
-567 DNGLGSD
+567 DSGLGSD

>member
-1 MAKWID
+1 MARWID

-215 QCGCNKQTKMH
+215 QCGCSKHDKAQQTLL
-226 ETLMQRYGDPAPTKA
+226 ERYGDIGPNRVN
-241 SNPRNPEQLKAI
+241 NPRTPEQIKAV
-253 QSKEN
+253 QQKEN
-258 LEDFINRHVG
+258 LKAFILEHSDLGVIPQTDLATLLGVG
-268 KDKGVT
+268 
-274 LQRLAE
+274 LQRASAL
-280 LLNIGTYK
+280 
-288 TFETVRDF
+288 VREYGLEDL
-296 NFFDRVQFG
+296 VQFNCTQ
-305 SPVSFAETDIARWIE
+305 SEDERNLARWLQS
-320 DDLKCKV
+320 DLGCKV
-327 ETQNRQ
+327 VTRDRQ

-354 GNYWHSY
+354 ENYWHSY
-361 PVKDMKYHQ
+361 PVKDMNYHQ

-395 IREKIK
+395 IQEKIK
-401 NYLYDIVKSDSID
+401 NYLYAIVKSDSID

-443 ATASIHLGIYQKP
+443 ATASVHLGIYYDA
-456 DKDKKNLLG
+456 DKDKKDLLG

-480 ELIRMCFKPKVSVV
+480 ELVRMCFKPKVSVV

-506 MCKPKQILTYSD
+506 MYKPKQILTYSD

-525 VYKQMGMKIVQD
+525 VYKQMGMRVIQD
-537 NSMTV
+537 NPMTV

-567 DNGLGSD
+567 DSGLGSD
-574 DQTENDIMTWSGYV
+574 DQTEDDIMTWSGYV
-588 KVYDCGQLKYEY
+588 KVYGCGQLKYEY

>member
-40 QTYNMKKLVG
+40 YTYNMKKLVG

-79 NKKYLCRCSCGTEK
+79 NKKYLCRCSCGNEK
-93 LVLRGNLLNGSST
+93 LVFRENLLNGSST

-144 IQLVGQKDLMS
+144 IQLVGQKDLVS

-186 NQMYLCQCS
+186 NQLYLCQCS

-215 QCGCNKQTKMH
+215 QCGCSKHDKAQQTLL
-226 ETLMQRYGDPAPTKA
+226 ERYGDIGPNRVN
-241 SNPRNPEQLKAI
+241 NPRTPEQIKAV
-253 QSKEN
+253 QQKEN
-258 LEDFINRHVG
+258 LKAFILEHS
-268 KDKGVT
+268 DLGVIPQT
-274 LQRLAE
+274 DSATLLGLGLQRASAL
-280 LLNIGTYK
+280 
-288 TFETVRDF
+288 VREYGLE
-296 NFFDRVQFG
+296 NLVQFNCTQ
-305 SPVSFAETDIARWIE
+305 SEDERNLARLLQS
-320 DDLKCKV
+320 DLGCKV
-327 ETQNRQ
+327 VTRDRQ

-395 IREKIK
+395 IQEKIK

-414 RIYAR
+414 RVYAR

-443 ATASIHLGIYQKP
+443 ATASIHLGIYQDA
-456 DKDKKNLLG
+456 DKDKKDLLG

-480 ELIRMCFKPKVSVV
+480 ELVRMCFKPKVSVV
-494 GGAQKMFKHFLD
+494 GGAQKMFKYFLNKY
-506 MCKPKQILTYSD
+506 KPKQILTYSD

-525 VYKQMGMKIVQD
+525 VYKQMGMRAVQD

-552 SSFLNRYQTTKQKLI
+552 SCFLNRYQTTKQKLI
-567 DNGLGSD
+567 DSGLGSD
-574 DQTENDIMTWSGYV
+574 DQTEDDIMTWSGYV

>member
-40 QTYNMKKLVG
+40 YTYNMKKLVG

-79 NKKYLCRCSCGTEK
+79 NKKYLCRCSCGNEK
-93 LVLRGNLLNGSST
+93 LVFRENLLNGSST

-144 IQLVGQKDLMS
+144 IQLVGQKDLVS

-215 QCGCNKQTKMH
+215 QCGCSKHDKAQQTLL
-226 ETLMQRYGDPAPTKA
+226 ERYGDIGPNRVN
-241 SNPRNPEQLKAI
+241 NPRTPEQIKAV
-253 QSKEN
+253 QQKEN
-258 LEDFINRHVG
+258 LKAFILEHS
-268 KDKGVT
+268 DLGVIPQT
-274 LQRLAE
+274 DSATLLGLGLQRASAL
-280 LLNIGTYK
+280 
-288 TFETVRDF
+288 VREYGLE
-296 NFFDRVQFG
+296 NLVQFNCTQ
-305 SPVSFAETDIARWIE
+305 SEDERNLARLLQS
-320 DDLKCKV
+320 DLGCKV
-327 ETQNRQ
+327 VTRDRQ

-395 IREKIK
+395 IQEKIK

-414 RIYAR
+414 RVYAR

-443 ATASIHLGIYQKP
+443 ATASIHLGIYQDT
-456 DKDKKNLLG
+456 DKDKKDLLG
-465 IMTFGKP
+465 TMTFGKP

-480 ELIRMCFKPKVSVV
+480 ELVRMCFKPKVSVV
-494 GGAQKMFKHFLD
+494 GGAQKMFKHFLNTY
-506 MCKPKQILTYSD
+506 KPKQILTYSD

-525 VYKQMGMKIVQD
+525 VYKQMGMRVIQD
-537 NSMTV
+537 NPMTV

-552 SSFLNRYQTTKQKLI
+552 SSFLSRYQTTKQKLI
-567 DNGLGSD
+567 DSGLGSD

>member
-7 LTGQI
+7 LTSQI

-93 LVLRGNLLNGSST
+93 LVLRENLLRGSST

-201 KAIRKADLLNGHST
+201 RAIRKADLLSGHST
-215 QCGCNKQTKMH
+215 QCGCSKHDKAQQTLL
-226 ETLMQRYGDPAPTKA
+226 ECYGDIGPNRVN
-241 SNPRNPEQLKAI
+241 NPRTPEQIKAV
-253 QSKEN
+253 QQKEN
-258 LEDFINRHVG
+258 LKAFILEHSNL
-268 KDKGVT
+268 GVIPQT
-274 LQRLAE
+274 DLATLLGIGLQRASVL
-280 LLNIGTYK
+280 
-288 TFETVRDF
+288 VREYGLEDL
-296 NFFDRVQFG
+296 VQFNC
-305 SPVSFAETDIARWIE
+305 SQSEDERNLARWLQS
-320 DDLKCKV
+320 DLGCKV
-327 ETQNRQ
+327 VTRDRQ

-375 AAKVG
+375 AAKIG

-395 IREKIK
+395 IQEKIK

-443 ATASIHLGIYQKP
+443 ATASIHLGIYQDA
-456 DKDKKNLLG
+456 DKDKKDLLG

-480 ELIRMCFKPKVSVV
+480 ELVRMCFKPKVSVV
-494 GGAQKMFKHFLD
+494 GGAQKMFKHFLN
-506 MCKPKQILTYSD
+506 MYKPKQILTYSD

-525 VYKQMGMKIVQD
+525 VYKQIGMRAVQD

-567 DNGLGSD
+567 DSGLGSD
-574 DQTENDIMTWSGYV
+574 DQTEDDIMTWSGYV

>member
-93 LVLRGNLLNGSST
+93 LVIRGNLLNGSST

-113 HYGDLTGKQ
+113 HYGDLIGKQ

-172 GQKFGKWTVLKYLG
+172 GQKFGKWAVLKYLG

-201 KAIRKADLLNGHST
+201 KAIRKADLLSGRST
-215 QCGCNKQTKMH
+215 QCGCSKHDKAQQTLL
-226 ETLMQRYGDPAPTKA
+226 ERYGDIGPNRVN
-241 SNPRNPEQLKAI
+241 NPRTPEQIKAI
-253 QSKEN
+253 QQKEN
-258 LEDFINRHVG
+258 LKAFILEHSDLGVIPQTDLATLLGVG
-268 KDKGVT
+268 
-274 LQRLAE
+274 LQRASVL
-280 LLNIGTYK
+280 
-288 TFETVRDF
+288 VREYGLESL
-296 NFFDRVQFG
+296 VQFNCTQ
-305 SPVSFAETDIARWIE
+305 SEDERNLARWLQG
-320 DDLKCKV
+320 DLGCKV
-327 ETQNRQ
+327 VTRDRQ

-375 AAKVG
+375 AAKAG

-395 IREKIK
+395 IQEKIK

-443 ATASIHLGIYQKP
+443 ATASIHLGIYCDA
-456 DKDKKNLLG
+456 DKDKKDLLG

-480 ELIRMCFKPKVSVV
+480 ELVRMCFKPKVSVV

-506 MCKPKQILTYSD
+506 MYKPKQILTYSD

-525 VYKQMGMKIVQD
+525 VYKQMGMRTVQD

-567 DNGLGSD
+567 DSGLGSD

>member
-201 KAIRKADLLNGHST
+201 RAIKKAALLNGQTT
-215 QCGCNKQTKMH
+215 QCGCSKHDKAQQTLL
-226 ETLMQRYGDPAPTKA
+226 ERYGDIGPNRVN
-241 SNPRNPEQLKAI
+241 NPRTPEQIKAV
-253 QSKEN
+253 QQKEN
-258 LEDFINRHVG
+258 LKAFILEHSDLGVIPQTDLATLLGVG
-268 KDKGVT
+268 
-274 LQRLAE
+274 LQRASALVKE
-280 LLNIGTYK
+280 YGLEDL
-288 TFETVRDF
+288 
-296 NFFDRVQFG
+296 VQFNCTQ
-305 SPVSFAETDIARWIE
+305 SEDERNLARWLQS
-320 DDLKCKV
+320 DLGCKV
-327 ETQNRQ
+327 VTRDRQ

-395 IREKIK
+395 IQEKIK

-443 ATASIHLGIYQKP
+443 ATASIHLGIYCNA
-456 DKDKKNLLG
+456 DKDKKDLLG

-472 RFNSQYEY
+472 RFTSQYEY
-480 ELIRMCFKPKVSVV
+480 ELVRMCFKPKVSIV

-525 VYKQMGMKIVQD
+525 VYKQMGMKLVQD

-552 SSFLNRYQTTKQKLI
+552 SSFLNRYQTTKQKLVDSGI
-567 DNGLGSD
+567 GSD

>member
-93 LVLRGNLLNGSST
+93 LVLRGNLLNGRST

-215 QCGCNKQTKMH
+215 QCGCSKHDKAQQTLL
-226 ETLMQRYGDPAPTKA
+226 ERYGDIGPNRVN
-241 SNPRNPEQLKAI
+241 NPRTPEQIKAI
-253 QSKEN
+253 QQKEN
-258 LEDFINRHVG
+258 LKAFILEHSDLGVIPQTDLATLLGVG
-268 KDKGVT
+268 
-274 LQRLAE
+274 LQRASVL
-280 LLNIGTYK
+280 
-288 TFETVRDF
+288 VREYGLESL
-296 NFFDRVQFG
+296 VQFNCTQ
-305 SPVSFAETDIARWIE
+305 SEDERNLARWLQS
-320 DDLKCKV
+320 DLGCKV
-327 ETQNRQ
+327 VTRDRQ

-395 IREKIK
+395 IQEKIK

-414 RIYAR
+414 RVYAR
-419 NTVVSEISPAEQ
+419 NTVVSEISSAEQ

-443 ATASIHLGIYQKP
+443 ATASIHLGIYQDA
-456 DKDKKNLLG
+456 DKDKKDLLG

-480 ELIRMCFKPKVSVV
+480 ELVRMCFKPKVSVV

-506 MCKPKQILTYSD
+506 VYKPKQILTYSD

-525 VYKQMGMKIVQD
+525 VYKQMGMKLVQD
-537 NSMTV
+537 NYMTV

-567 DNGLGSD
+567 DSGLGSD

>member
-12 FGDFKAIEYLGD
+12 FGDFKAIEYLGN

-40 QTYNMKKLVG
+40 QTNNMKKLVG

-74 LSYEG
+74 ISYEG

-93 LVLRGNLLNGSST
+93 LVLRENLLNGSST

-127 VLGKEGYL
+127 VLSKEGYL

-215 QCGCNKQTKMH
+215 QCGCSKHDKAQQTLL
-226 ETLMQRYGDPAPTKA
+226 ERYGDIGPNRVN
-241 SNPRNPEQLKAI
+241 NPRTPEQIKAI
-253 QSKEN
+253 QQKEN
-258 LEDFINRHVG
+258 LKAFILEHSDLGVIPQTDLATLLGVG
-268 KDKGVT
+268 
-274 LQRLAE
+274 LQRASVL
-280 LLNIGTYK
+280 
-288 TFETVRDF
+288 VREYGLESL
-296 NFFDRVQFG
+296 VQFNCTQ
-305 SPVSFAETDIARWIE
+305 SEDERNLARWLQN
-320 DDLKCKV
+320 DLGCKV
-327 ETQNRQ
+327 VTRDRQ

-375 AAKVG
+375 AAKIG

-395 IREKIK
+395 IQEKIK

-443 ATASIHLGIYQKP
+443 ATASIHLGIYCDA
-456 DKDKKNLLG
+456 DKDKKDLLG

-480 ELIRMCFKPKVSVV
+480 ELVRMCFKPKVSVV

-506 MCKPKQILTYSD
+506 MYKPKQILTYSD

-525 VYKQMGMKIVQD
+525 VYKQMGMRAVQD
-537 NSMTV
+537 NPMTV

-552 SSFLNRYQTTKQKLI
+552 SSFLNRYQTTKQKLV
-567 DNGLGSD
+567 DSGLGSD

>member
-24 KRWVIQCT
+24 KRWLIQCT

-79 NKKYLCRCSCGTEK
+79 NKKYLCRCSCGNEK
-93 LVLRGNLLNGSST
+93 LVFRENLLNGSST

-186 NQMYLCQCS
+186 NQMYLCRCS

-201 KAIRKADLLNGHST
+201 KAIRKADLLNGRST
-215 QCGCNKQTKMH
+215 QCGCSKHDKAQQTLL
-226 ETLMQRYGDPAPTKA
+226 ERYGDIGPNRVN
-241 SNPRNPEQLKAI
+241 NPRTPEQIKAV
-253 QSKEN
+253 QQKEN
-258 LEDFINRHVG
+258 LRAFILEHSDLGVIPQTDLANLLGVG
-268 KDKGVT
+268 
-274 LQRLAE
+274 LQRASVL
-280 LLNIGTYK
+280 
-288 TFETVRDF
+288 VREYGLEDL
-296 NFFDRVQFG
+296 VQFNCTQ
-305 SPVSFAETDIARWIE
+305 SEDERNLARWLE
-320 DDLKCKV
+320 NDLGCKV
-327 ETQNRQ
+327 VTRDRQ

-380 IRLIHIFEYEWKDSK
+380 IRLIHIFEYEWKDSE
-395 IREKIK
+395 IQEKIK

-443 ATASIHLGIYQKP
+443 ATASIHLGIYEKS

-480 ELIRMCFKPKVSVV
+480 ELIRMCFKPKVSIV

-506 MCKPKQILTYSD
+506 VYKPKQILTYSD

-525 VYKQMGMKIVQD
+525 VYKQMGMRAVQD
-537 NSMTV
+537 NYMTV
-542 PNYVWVRPQD
+542 PNYVWVRTQD

-600 INEEGGMKQ
+600 INKEGGMKQ

>member
-40 QTYNMKKLVG
+40 YTYNMKKLVG

-79 NKKYLCRCSCGTEK
+79 NKKYLCRCSCGNEK
-93 LVLRGNLLNGSST
+93 LVFRENLLNGSST

-144 IQLVGQKDLMS
+144 IQLVGQKDLVS

-215 QCGCNKQTKMH
+215 QCGCSKHDKAQQTLL
-226 ETLMQRYGDPAPTKA
+226 ERYGDIGPNRVN
-241 SNPRNPEQLKAI
+241 NPRTPEQIKAV
-253 QSKEN
+253 QQKEN
-258 LEDFINRHVG
+258 LKAFILEHS
-268 KDKGVT
+268 DLGVIPQT
-274 LQRLAE
+274 DSATLLGLGLQRASE
-280 LLNIGTYK
+280 L
-288 TFETVRDF
+288 VREYGLEDL
-296 NFFDRVQFG
+296 VQFNC
-305 SPVSFAETDIARWIE
+305 SQSEDERNLARWLQS
-320 DDLKCKV
+320 DLGCKV
-327 ETQNRQ
+327 VTRDRQ

-380 IRLIHIFEYEWKDSK
+380 IRLIHIFEYEWKDSE
-395 IREKIK
+395 IQEKIK

-443 ATASIHLGIYQKP
+443 ATASIHLGIYQDA
-456 DKDKKNLLG
+456 DKDKKDLLG

-480 ELIRMCFKPKVSVV
+480 ELVRMCFKPKVSVV
-494 GGAQKMFKHFLD
+494 GGAQKMFKYFLNKY
-506 MCKPKQILTYSD
+506 KPKQILTYSD

-525 VYKQMGMKIVQD
+525 VYKQMGMRAVQD

-552 SSFLNRYQTTKQKLI
+552 SCFLNRYQTTKQKLI
-567 DNGLGSD
+567 DSGLGSD
-574 DQTENDIMTWSGYV
+574 DQTEDDIMTWSGYV